1 MRQIMSI
8 FLQVNDKKYMYLC
21 RLKHKRDMQFT
32 TIPCHES
39 LRPFIRNY
47 WFLDTYCTA
56 RGTQQVFSN
65 GAACLHFYTA
75 QAVRLGD
82 GERMYRSALNSSD
95 MGRMEIV
102 TEQGKFCIF
111 GVEFVPF
118 CVHLFFRSE
127 LLQAHS
133 TPEDLDDA
141 EFALLSKE
149 ILATD
154 DNNQR
159 TALLDDFFCGRL
171 ADTSADDINIGR
183 MDEVFQEIVP
193 TDGSDVTP
201 PAGQEE
207 FTPSD
212 LASMACV
219 SQKQFTRVF
228 NKYVGMNPKAY
239 LRLLR
244 FHKALMM
251 LQQRETEG
259 LTMTEVAWRCGY
271 TDLAHMINDFRSLS
285 GHSPKEILAA
295 SNNLSEAFSPKFS
308 GLMKK
313 KIINENLV

>member
-1 MRQIMSI
+1 
-8 FLQVNDKKYMYLC
+8 
-21 RLKHKRDMQFT
+21 MQFT
-32 TIPCHES
+32 PIPCHES

-47 WFLDTYCTA
+47 WFLDAFCTA
-56 RGTQQVFSN
+56 RGRQQVFSN

-75 QAVRLGD
+75 QTVKLNEGD
-82 GERMYRSALNSSD
+82 SMYRSVLNSSD

-102 TEQGKFCIF
+102 TMPGEFSIF

-118 CVHLFFRSE
+118 CAHLFFKNE
-127 LLQAHS
+127 FPQAHL
-133 TPEDLDDA
+133 TPEDLEDA

-149 ILATD
+149 IISSTD
-154 DNNQR
+154 NLQR
-159 TALLDDFFCGRL
+159 TALLDDFFCRRL
-171 ADTSADDINIGR
+171 GETPSDDINIGR
-183 MDEVFQEIVP
+183 MDEVFQEILP
-193 TDGSDVTP
+193 TDGSKAVP
-201 PAGQEE
+201 PHGQEE

-251 LQQRETEG
+251 LQQRESEE
-259 LTMTEVAWRCGY
+259 LSMTEVAWRCGY

-285 GHSPKEILAA
+285 GYSPSEILAA
-295 SNNLSEAFSPKFS
+295 GNNLSEAFNPKFS

-313 KIINENLV
+313 KIITENLE